1 MERNLAG
8 KAGLITGGASGIGK
22 AAARLF
28 AEAGAAVCIVDLD
41 TALGEALAAELR
53 GAGAQVHFVRCD
65 VSDASAAEAMVAQ
78 CIATLGRLDFAF
90 NNAGIVQDL
99 TPLME
104 GPIEQWDRLIGTNLS
119 SMFYCMKHE
128 MRHMAANGG
137 GAIVNT
143 SSFAGL
149 RSVPQAA
156 AYTAA
161 KQGVVGLSRTAARE
175 GGPDNIRVNVVCPGP
190 TVTAMMERLS
200 GGDSEH
206 MKHLAS
212 GVPLGRMATPEDV
225 ARAVVWLCGEDA
237 QYISGAVLPIDGALS
252 A

>member
-1 MERNLAG
+1 MPEQP
-8 KAGLITGGASGIGK
+8 KPWSTTASK
-22 AAARLF
+22 
-28 AEAGAAVCIVDLD
+28 
-41 TALGEALAAELR
+41 
-53 GAGAQVHFVRCD
+53 
-65 VSDASAAEAMVAQ
+65 
-78 CIATLGRLDFAF
+78 LGRLDFAF

-99 TPLME
+99 TPLMQ
-104 GPIEQWDRLIGTNLS
+104 GPVEQWDRLIGTNLS

-128 MRHMAANGG
+128 MHYMARHGG
-137 GAIVNT
+137 GAIINT

-200 GGDSEH
+200 GGDPEH
-206 MKHLAS
+206 MEHMAS

-225 ARAVVWLCGEDA
+225 ASAVVWLCGEDA
-237 QYISGAVLPIDGALS
+237 RYINRAVIPIDGGLS